1 MSQFLRTCT
10 NLFPVWV
17 VACAVLAMFQP
28 TWFTW
33 FDKPKII
40 WGLGVIMLGMGVT
53 LKVDDFAKVAKMPLP
68 ILTGFMAQYLIMPF
82 LGYTVAKLTNLPA
95 EFAVGLILVSCCPG
109 GTASNVVTYLAR
121 ANLPLSLLM
130 TMCSTFTAAMMTPML
145 VEFYAGAIVP
155 VPFWGL
161 VKTTAT
167 VVLLPIV
174 AGLIIHHLFPKA
186 VLAVSDIAPLI
197 SVITI
202 ALICGSII
210 GGRIDALKEH
220 GLSLLFAVVLLHS
233 LAFLLGYFFAR
244 LFGYEELVRRTVAIE
259 VGMQNSGLGTVLAQ
273 KHFPGASGISLAAV
287 PCAISAT
294 THCVIGSILAALWR
308 TRLPKEPEPSPPVEA
323 AEPVADA

>member
-1 MSQFLRTCT
+1 MSKFLRTCT

-17 VACAVLAMFQP
+17 VLAGGLAMFEP
-28 TWFTW
+28 NWFTW

-53 LKVDDFAKVAKMPLP
+53 LTIGDFQKVLKMPRP
-68 ILTGFMAQYLIMPF
+68 ILTGFAAQYAIMPF
-82 LGYTVAKLTNLPA
+82 LGWSVATLMGLPK
-95 EFAVGLILVSCCPG
+95 EFAVGVILVSCCPG
-109 GTASNVVTYLAR
+109 GTASNVVTYLAK
-121 ANLPLSLLM
+121 AILPLSLLM
-130 TMCSTFTAAMMTPML
+130 TMCSTFTAAIMTPFL
-145 VEFYAGAIVP
+145 VELYAGAIVP

-174 AGLIIHHLFPKA
+174 AGLAIHHMFPKA
-186 VLAVSDIAPLI
+186 VDAVSDIAPLI

-210 GGRIDALKEH
+210 GGRIDAMKEH
-220 GLSLLFAVVLLHS
+220 GASLLLAVLTLHS
-233 LAFLLGYFFAR
+233 VAFLLGYFFAK
-244 LFGYEELVRRTVAIE
+244 LFGYDELVRRTVSIE

-273 KHFPGASGISLAAV
+273 KHFAGASGVSLAAV

-294 THCVIGSILAALWR
+294 THCVIGSIMAAIWR
-308 TRLPKEPEPSPPVEA
+308 TRLPAKQAPVTS
-323 AEPVADA
+323 AED